1 MSELENTIT
10 KNADSLYFESVEN
23 EDGMNLN
30 VDDQIKSNLAG
41 LIEARYTEAEL
52 ARDSDENRW
61 ITAYHNFRG
70 MYPKHVKFRE
80 SEKSVSLLRLQKQKY
95 WLLLVSL

>member
-52 ARDSDENRW
+52 ARQR
-61 ITAYHNFRG
+61 
-70 MYPKHVKFRE
+70 
-80 SEKSVSLLRLQKQKY
+80 
-95 WLLLVSL
+95 